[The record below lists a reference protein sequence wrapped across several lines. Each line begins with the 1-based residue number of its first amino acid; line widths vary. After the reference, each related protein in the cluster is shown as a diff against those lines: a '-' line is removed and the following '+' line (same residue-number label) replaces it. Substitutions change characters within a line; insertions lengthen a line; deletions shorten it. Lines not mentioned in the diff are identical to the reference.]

1 MTEPRLW
8 SRRQWIASAAAS
20 ILHPVL
26 RAAPRPPNVLFI
38 ASDDL
43 NTCLSCYG
51 HPLVRTPNLDR
62 IAARGVRFERAYCQ
76 YPLCNPSRA
85 SLMTGL
91 APDTTTVYDNSRRFR
106 EAIPDVVTLGQL
118 FQKNGYFSARVGKI
132 FHYGVPSQIGT
143 DGLDDKPTWNRVV
156 NPCGVD
162 RTKEEAF
169 LTNYTPQRGL
179 GSAVCYYASP
189 ARDEEHTDGMV
200 ALETIR
206 LMEEHRDH
214 PWFLA
219 AGFYRPHVPWI
230 APVRYFDQFP
240 LERIELIPFREDEM
254 RIAPELAYFTR
265 PAHWG
270 MNEQQRREAMRA
282 YYASIAFMDAQ
293 VGKLLEALERLGQL
307 EHTIIVFW
315 SDHGYQLGEHGQ
327 WMKQTLFEASARV
340 PLLICGPGV
349 TARGRACPR
358 TAELLD
364 LYPTLAELCNLRDT
378 PPRLHGR
385 SLAPLLRNP
394 AATWNKP
401 AITQLRRGP
410 DEKAVMGYTI
420 RTERYRY
427 TFWDEGRRGEE
438 LYDYRKDPRELVNLS
453 AVAQA
458 ARLKSDLKKQL
469 ASLLQARGMKTGG

>member
-1 MTEPRLW
+1 MKPVSTF
-8 SRRQWIASAAAS
+8 SRRQLLASAATVVLQPA
-20 ILHPVL
+20 L
-26 RAAPRPPNVLFI
+26 RAASRPPNVLFI

-62 IAARGVRFERAYCQ
+62 IAARGVRFDRAYCQ

-91 APDTTTVYDNSRRFR
+91 GPDTTTVYNNSRHFR

-132 FHYGVPSQIGT
+132 FHYGVPAQIGT

-162 RTKEEAF
+162 HSKEEAL

-179 GSAVCYYASP
+179 GSAVCFYASP
-189 ARDEEHTDGMV
+189 AQDEEHTDGMI
-200 ALETIR
+200 ALEAIR
-206 LMEEHRDH
+206 LMEEHRNE

-230 APVRYFDQFP
+230 APVKYFDQYP
-240 LERIELIPFREDEM
+240 LARIELIPFREDEM

-282 YYASIAFMDAQ
+282 YYASISFMDAQ
-293 VGKLLEALERLGQL
+293 VGKLLEALARLRL
-307 EHTIIVFW
+307 EQNTVIVFW

-327 WMKQTLFEASARV
+327 WMKQTLFEAAARV
-340 PLLICGPGV
+340 PLMICGPGV
-349 TARGRACPR
+349 SARGQLCRR
-358 TAELLD
+358 TVELLD
-364 LYPTLAELCNLRDT
+364 LYPTLAELCNLRET
-378 PPRLHGR
+378 PRLLHGR
-385 SLAPLLRNP
+385 SLGPLLRDP
-394 AATWNKP
+394 KAAWNKV
-401 AITQLRRGP
+401 AVTQVQRASGQ
-410 DEKAVMGYTI
+410 KAVMGYTI

-427 TFWDEGRRGEE
+427 TWWDEGRVGEE
-438 LYDYRKDPRELVNLS
+438 LYDYQKDPRELVNLASS
-453 AVAQA
+453 AEA
-458 ARLKSDLKKQL
+458 ARLKKDLQQQL
-469 ASLLQARGMKTGG
+469 AAILKARGKKASA

>member
-1 MTEPRLW
+1 MDQGTLL
-8 SRRQWIASAAAS
+8 SRRQWLASAAGA
-20 ILHPVL
+20 LLAPMV
-26 RAAPRPPNVLFI
+26 RGAARPPNVLFI

-62 IAARGVRFERAYCQ
+62 IASRGVRFERAYCQ

-91 APDTTTVYDNSRRFR
+91 APDTTTVYDNSRHFR
-106 EAIPDVVTLGQL
+106 QAVPDVVTLGQL

-132 FHYGVPSQIGT
+132 FHYGVPGQIGT

-156 NPCGVD
+156 NPNGVD
-162 RTKEEAF
+162 HTKEEAL

-179 GSAVCYYASP
+179 GSAVCFYASP

-206 LMEEHRDH
+206 LMEEHRND

-230 APVRYFDQFP
+230 APVKYFDQYP
-240 LERIELIPFREDEM
+240 LERIELIPFSEDEM

-270 MNEQQRREAMRA
+270 MNAQQRREAMRA
-282 YYASIAFMDAQ
+282 YYASISFMDAQ
-293 VGKLLEALERLGQL
+293 VGRLLEALERLRL
-307 EHTIIVFW
+307 VENTIIVFW

-327 WMKQTLFEASARV
+327 WMKQTLFEASARA
-340 PLLICGPGV
+340 PLIISGPSV
-349 TARGRACPR
+349 TARGRVCPR
-358 TAELLD
+358 TVELLD
-364 LYPTLAELCNLRDT
+364 LYPTLAELCALREA
-378 PPRLHGR
+378 PANLHGR
-385 SLAPLLRNP
+385 SLALLLRNP
-394 AATWNKP
+394 GAAWQKP
-401 AITQLRRGP
+401 AITQVRRGSGA
-410 DEKAVMGYTI
+410 KAVMGYTI

-427 TFWDEGRRGEE
+427 TFWDEGRLGEE
-438 LYDYRKDPRELVNLS
+438 LYDYRKDPRELVNLAGS
-453 AVAQA
+453 AQA
-458 ARLKSDLKKQL
+458 ARLKNDLRSQL
-469 ASLLQARGMKTGG
+469 VSLLRVRGKPGG

>member
-1 MTEPRLW
+1 MDPAPLL
-8 SRRQWIASAAAS
+8 SRRHWMASAAGA
-20 ILHPVL
+20 LLAPLV
-26 RAAPRPPNVLFI
+26 RGAARPPNVLFI

-85 SLMTGL
+85 SLMTGF
-91 APDTTTVYDNSRRFR
+91 APDTTTVYDNSRHFR
-106 EAIPDVVTLGQL
+106 EAMPDAVTLGQL

-132 FHYGVPSQIGT
+132 FHYGVPGQIGT

-162 RTKEEAF
+162 RTKEEAL

-179 GSAVCYYASP
+179 GSAVCFYASP

-206 LMEEHRDH
+206 LMEEHRND

-230 APVRYFDQFP
+230 APVKYFDQYP
-240 LERIELIPFREDEM
+240 SARIELIPFSEDEM

-282 YYASIAFMDAQ
+282 YYASISFMDAQ
-293 VGKLLEALERLGQL
+293 VGKLLEALERLGLL
-307 EHTIIVFW
+307 ENTVIVTW

-340 PLLICGPGV
+340 PLIVSGPGV
-349 TARGRACPR
+349 TARGRVSAR
-358 TAELLD
+358 TVELLD
-364 LYPTLAELCNLRDT
+364 LYPTLAELCGLRQA
-378 PPRLHGR
+378 PANLHGR
-385 SLAPLLRNP
+385 SLAPLVRNP
-394 AATWNKP
+394 GAAWRKP
-401 AITQLRRGP
+401 AITQVRRGQGG
-410 DEKAVMGYTI
+410 KAVMGYTI
-420 RTERYRY
+420 RTERHRY
-427 TFWDEGRRGEE
+427 TFWDYGRQGEE
-438 LYDYRKDPRELVNLS
+438 LYDYQKDPRELANL
-453 AVAQA
+453 A
-458 ARLKSDLKKQL
+458 ASPEAAKLKSELRTQL
-469 ASLLQARGMKTGG
+469 VSLLKARGRPAS